1 MMVDVLLH
9 FGLAELL
16 VKASPLIFHVS
27 SISVIFF
34 FSVVFLNIQ
43 GLVSL
48 CAAELEYRGL
58 AAWLKLWSMKLF
70 YYESIQDFA
79 VWWGTEV
86 FRELT
91 QAKYFIAYSSV
102 NRQGQAWSVP
112 VSHIPA
118 AS

>member
-1 MMVDVLLH
+1 M
-9 FGLAELL
+9 
-16 VKASPLIFHVS
+16 
-27 SISVIFF
+27 
-34 FSVVFLNIQ
+34 VFLNIQ

-91 QAKYFIAYSSV
+91 QAKCFIAYSSV

-118 AS
+118 SILELPVDPSSLKPGSAFSYSR